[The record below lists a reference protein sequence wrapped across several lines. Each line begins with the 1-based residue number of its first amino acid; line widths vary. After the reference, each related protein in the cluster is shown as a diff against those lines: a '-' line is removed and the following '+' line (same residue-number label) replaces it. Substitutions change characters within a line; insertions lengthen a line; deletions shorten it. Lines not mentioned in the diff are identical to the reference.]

1 MYEHE
6 KFFKSRRTK
15 VTPATCVEGIA
26 RGSRSR
32 SQQGHGS
39 ALRRSLSHRFCS
51 EKRPA
56 VVHQCRAAPAPRWPH
71 PETQAPGSTR
81 GVPRASRTRHAALPR
96 ESAGSGP
103 GNSPQKKALDS
114 PRECERQ
121 SGHPATALPGAWLRP
136 QGHGPLPP
144 GITAGDPLPEIK
156 RQPMPG
162 FPRRHASVPAHAKAE
177 SGTSS
182 HDKGSRLRARA
193 STCGT
198 CRR

>member
-1 MYEHE
+1 MWGGMSGSRMYEHE

-56 VVHQCRAAPAPRWPH
+56 VVHQCRAASCPALAPPGDTSPGLDSRSPAGLSDSARRPSPGKRRLRTWEQPAEESARLPERMRKTERSPSYSAPRCLGCVLKATGPCH
-71 PETQAPGSTR
+71 
-81 GVPRASRTRHAALPR
+81 R
-96 ESAGSGP
+96 ES
-103 GNSPQKKALDS
+103 LL
-114 PRECERQ
+114 ET
-121 SGHPATALPGAWLRP
+121 H
-136 QGHGPLPP
+136 
-144 GITAGDPLPEIK
+144 
-156 RQPMPG
+156 
-162 FPRRHASVPAHAKAE
+162 
-177 SGTSS
+177 
-182 HDKGSRLRARA
+182 
-193 STCGT
+193 

>member
-51 EKRPA
+51 EKGQRS
-56 VVHQCRAAPAPRWPH
+56 CTSAAPPPAPRWPH

-121 SGHPATALPGAWLRP
+121 SGHPATALPGAWAASSRP
-136 QGHGPLPP
+136 RAPATGNHCWRP
-144 GITAGDPLPEIK
+144 TAGDKAATDARIPAAA
-156 RQPMPG
+156 RQCAR
-162 FPRRHASVPAHAKAE
+162 PREGRI
-177 SGTSS
+177 GNQQ
-182 HDKGSRLRARA
+182 SR
-193 STCGT
+193 
-198 CRR
+198 